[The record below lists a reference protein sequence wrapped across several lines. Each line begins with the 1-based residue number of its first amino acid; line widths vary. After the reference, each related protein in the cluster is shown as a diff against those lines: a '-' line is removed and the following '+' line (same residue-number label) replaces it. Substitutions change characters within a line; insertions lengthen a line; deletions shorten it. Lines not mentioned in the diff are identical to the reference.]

1 MSATMCGIAAG
12 LPEDTSAGSFSRL
25 SLNQIEGQ
33 TLAGGFR
40 TFSTLNP
47 TLSLWKGWDLV

>member
-1 MSATMCGIAAG
+1 MSATKYGIAAE
-12 LPEDTSAGSFSRL
+12 LLEDTSAGSFSRL

-47 TLSLWKGWDLV
+47 TLSLWKGWDLG